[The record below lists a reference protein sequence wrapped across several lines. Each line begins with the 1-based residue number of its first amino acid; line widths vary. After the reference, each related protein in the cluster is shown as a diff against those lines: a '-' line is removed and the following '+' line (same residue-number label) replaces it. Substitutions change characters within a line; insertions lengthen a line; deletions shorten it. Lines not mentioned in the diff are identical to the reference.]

1 MTSTPFSTDNF
12 PKPDEVDMFLAWDN
26 LHAPRPMTPLSTI
39 ITQHLGDGFTAAMNE
54 YAQQHLA
61 KLDPAF
67 AAMYNDRQ
75 FPEAAAS

>member
-1 MTSTPFSTDNF
+1 M
-12 PKPDEVDMFLAWDN
+12 KKA
-26 LHAPRPMTPLSTI
+26 
-39 ITQHLGDGFTAAMNE
+39 Q